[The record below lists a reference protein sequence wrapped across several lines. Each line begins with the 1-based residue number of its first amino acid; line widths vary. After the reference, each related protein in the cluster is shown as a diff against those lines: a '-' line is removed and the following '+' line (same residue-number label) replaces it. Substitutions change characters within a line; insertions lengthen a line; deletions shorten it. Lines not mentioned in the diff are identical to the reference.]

1 VILLLAQPPEGV
13 LNQSGQLSCGVVDGL
28 VQGRGL
34 VRDRDGLAAFET
46 GFHHATYGVMAAL
59 LVAVFVAQV
68 DLHSCDVIAESA
80 QGTLHYATNVSGARL
95 VNFDVV
101 TGVYLDLHGVLLL

>member
-1 VILLLAQPPEGV
+1 VTLQLAQPPEGV
-13 LNQSGQLSCGVVDGL
+13 FNQSGQLTCSVVDGL

-46 GFHHATYGVMAAL
+46 GFHHATHGVMAAL
-59 LVAVFVAQV
+59 FVTVFVAQV
-68 DLHSCDVIAESA
+68 DLHSCDVIGEST
-80 QGTLHYATNVSGARL
+80 QGTFHYATDLSGERL

-101 TGVYLDLHGVLLL
+101 TGVYLDLHGVFLL